1 MENLSLFLLLLAI
14 TCPMAT
20 ANGPNP
26 LQDFCVA
33 DFSSSAPRVNG
44 YACLDPKL
52 VKADHFSVG
61 GLHLDGSTSNSL
73 GTFVNRITVDE
84 LPGLNTLG
92 LSNVR
97 VNYARHGVVPPHI
110 HPRATEILTVLKGRL
125 RVGFVTGNP
134 ENRLITKVLGE
145 GDVFVFPMGLVH
157 FQQNVAEGNTTVLGF
172 LSAANPGVITVANAV
187 FGSNPPIGDD
197 VLGKAFQADARTI
210 KAFKSQF

>member
-1 MENLSLFLLLLAI
+1 MCTIA
-14 TCPMAT
+14 A
-20 ANGPNP
+20 ANVPNP

-52 VKADHFSVG
+52 VKAEHFSVG
-61 GLHLDGSTSNSL
+61 GLHLDCSTSNSF
-73 GTFVNRITVDE
+73 GSCVNRITVAE

-97 VNYARHGVVPPHI
+97 VNYAQNGVVPPHI

-157 FQQNVAEGNTTVLGF
+157 FQQNVAHGNTTVLAF
-172 LSAANPGVITVANAV
+172 LSAPNPGVITVANAV
-187 FGSNPPIGDD
+187 FGSNPPIRDD
-197 VLGKAFQADARTI
+197 ILEKAFQTDAKTI
-210 KAFKSQF
+210 NAFKSQF